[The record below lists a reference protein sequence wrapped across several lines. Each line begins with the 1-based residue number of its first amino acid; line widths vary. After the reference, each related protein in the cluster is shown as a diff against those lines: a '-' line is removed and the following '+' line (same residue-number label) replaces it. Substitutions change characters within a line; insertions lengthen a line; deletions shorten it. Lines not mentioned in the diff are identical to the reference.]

1 MLLQMP
7 TTVGSHDPKSRARNL
22 VRRRRLGPGR
32 DAFLVLGLAEG
43 RARLAGDVLRAH
55 GHLRQ
60 KLDGLHAA
68 LPDGR
73 RRLALRREH
82 LVEGEREGVP
92 LLGERGVEGRLPGRH
107 HRDDAEQRARAGDAR
122 GDAGSRGT
130 ARILLRQ
137 RPRGL
142 RAVARDRDGGGDE
155 RRGFAHRARYTLVLA
170 STRVPFRTDP
180 QTICSVDGSPSDDYL
195 RRKRRP

>member
-1 MLLQMP
+1 MRRFGQ
-7 TTVGSHDPKSRARNL
+7 TRDA
-22 VRRRRLGPGR
+22 RRRR
-32 DAFLVLGLAEG
+32 VLGVARRPHDE
-43 RARLAGDVLRAH
+43 RAVAVHGARGNLIPDALRDGERLAGDVLRAH
-55 GHLRQ
+55 GHLREQ
-60 KLDGLHAA
+60 LDGLHAA

-92 LLGERGVEGRLPGRH
+92 LLGEGGVEGSLSRRH

-130 ARILLRQ
+130 ASILLRQ

-142 RAVARDRDGGGDE
+142 RAVARGRDGGGDE

-170 STRVPFRTDP
+170 STRVPSAER
-180 QTICSVDGSPSDDYL
+180 I
-195 RRKRRP
+195 RKRSVR